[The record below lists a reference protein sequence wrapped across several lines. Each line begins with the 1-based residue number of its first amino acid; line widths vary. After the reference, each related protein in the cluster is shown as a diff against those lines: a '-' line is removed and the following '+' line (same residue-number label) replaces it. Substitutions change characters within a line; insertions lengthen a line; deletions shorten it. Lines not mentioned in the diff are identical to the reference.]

1 MTVTLNPQIM
11 RSVEQLDYAVT
22 IGDVATQAG
31 LELNVAQQGLLAL
44 ASEAG
49 GHLQVTD
56 SGDILYQF
64 PKNFRTILRN
74 RFWRLRLQELW
85 QKIWGILFYL
95 IRISFGIILIISI
108 IVMFLAILAILIA
121 VLIAV
126 NSKDGD
132 SDSGGDRGGFNF
144 VLPPIDIFWIFNFT
158 PNYYQRE
165 PEEVSKH
172 KNSKSVNT
180 LETFSSVSNYHQQE
194 PKKISKHENPKNP
207 KSMNFLESIFSFL
220 FGDGD
225 PNRELEE
232 RRWQTIGSLIRNEGG
247 VIAAEQVAPYL
258 DNVTSSN
265 QETEDYIL
273 PVLARF
279 NGYPQVSDQGDLIY
293 YFPELQVTAK
303 KRTLTAIS
311 SYLNEKRWQ
320 FSQADSGQIML
331 SLGLGTVNIVL
342 ALMLGGL
349 LREYGAG
356 VAIASLI
363 QPVYGVLLIYAIAFL
378 AIPLG
383 RYFWLQ
389 WQNQGIDSRNQK
401 RQAKAE
407 WLTLPNPKFR
417 QKLQFA
423 EDFAAEKVIT
433 AADIAYRTD
442 EDLLVQEAEQSDK
455 IDQEWQKRLES
466 L

>member
-31 LELNVAQQGLLAL
+31 LELNVTQQGLLAL

-85 QKIWGILFYL
+85 QKIWGALFYL
-95 IRISFGIILIISI
+95 IRISFGVILIISI
-108 IVMFLAILAILIA
+108 IVMFLAIVAI
-121 VLIAV
+121 LIAV
-126 NSKDGD
+126 NSKDSD
-132 SDSGGDRGGFNF
+132 SNSGGDRDGGGFF
-144 VLPPIDIFWIFNFT
+144 FFPTDIFWIFN
-158 PNYYQRE
+158 PSPDYNRYESRAGQ
-165 PEEVSKH
+165 
-172 KNSKSVNT
+172 SKS
-180 LETFSSVSNYHQQE
+180 SSAR
-194 PKKISKHENPKNP
+194 
-207 KSMNFLESIFSFL
+207 SMNFLEAIFSFL
-220 FGDGD
+220 FGDGN
-225 PNRELEE
+225 PNEDLEE
-232 RRWQTIGSLIRNEGG
+232 KRWQTIGTLIRNQGG
-247 VIAAEQVAPYL
+247 AIAAEQVAPYL

-349 LREYGAG
+349 LRQYGAG
-356 VAIASLI
+356 IAIASLI

-389 WQNQGIDSRNQK
+389 WRNQGIDSRNQK

-433 AADIAYRTD
+433 AADITYRTD
-442 EDLLVQEAEQSDK
+442 EDLLTQEALQSDK

-466 L
+466 N

>member
-31 LELNVAQQGLLAL
+31 LELNVTQQGLLAL

-85 QKIWGILFYL
+85 QKIWGALFYL

-108 IVMFLAILAILIA
+108 IVMFLAIVAI
-121 VLIAV
+121 LIAV
-126 NSKDGD
+126 NSKDSD
-132 SDSGGDRGGFNF
+132 SNSGGDRDGGGFF
-144 VLPPIDIFWIFNFT
+144 FFPTDIFWIFN
-158 PNYYQRE
+158 PSPDYNRYESRAG
-165 PEEVSKH
+165 H
-172 KNSKSVNT
+172 GKS
-180 LETFSSVSNYHQQE
+180 SSAR
-194 PKKISKHENPKNP
+194 
-207 KSMNFLESIFSFL
+207 SMNFLEAIFSFL
-220 FGDGD
+220 FGDGN
-225 PNRELEE
+225 PNEDLEE
-232 RRWQTIGSLIRNEGG
+232 KRWQTIGTLIRNQGG
-247 VIAAEQVAPYL
+247 AIAAEQVAPYL

-311 SYLNEKRWQ
+311 SFLNEKRWQ

-349 LREYGAG
+349 LRQYSAG
-356 VAIASLI
+356 IAIASLI

-389 WQNQGIDSRNQK
+389 WRNQGIDSRNQK

-433 AADIAYRTD
+433 AADITYRTD
-442 EDLLVQEAEQSDK
+442 EDLLTQEALQSDK
-455 IDQEWQKRLES
+455 IDQEWQRRLES
-466 L
+466 HS

>member
-31 LELNVAQQGLLAL
+31 LELNVTQQGLLAL

-85 QKIWGILFYL
+85 QKIWGTLFYL

-108 IVMFLAILAILIA
+108 IVMFLAIVAI
-121 VLIAV
+121 LIAV

-132 SDSGGDRGGFNF
+132 SNSGGDRDGGGFF
-144 VLPPIDIFWIFNFT
+144 FFPTDIFWIFN
-158 PNYYQRE
+158 PSPDYNRYESRAGQ
-165 PEEVSKH
+165 
-172 KNSKSVNT
+172 SKS
-180 LETFSSVSNYHQQE
+180 SSAR
-194 PKKISKHENPKNP
+194 
-207 KSMNFLESIFSFL
+207 SMNFLEAIFSFL
-220 FGDGD
+220 FGDGN
-225 PNRELEE
+225 PNEDLEE
-232 RRWQTIGSLIRNEGG
+232 KRWQTIGTLIRNQGG
-247 VIAAEQVAPYL
+247 AIAAEQVAPYL
-258 DNVTSSN
+258 DNITSSN
-265 QETEDYIL
+265 QETEDYML

-311 SYLNEKRWQ
+311 SYLNDKRWQ

-349 LREYGAG
+349 LRQYGAG
-356 VAIASLI
+356 IAIASLI

-389 WQNQGIDSRNQK
+389 WRNQGIDSRNQK

-433 AADIAYRTD
+433 AADITYRTD
-442 EDLLVQEAEQSDK
+442 EDLLTQEALQSDK

-466 L
+466 N

>member
-31 LELNVAQQGLLAL
+31 LELNVTQQGLLAL

-85 QKIWGILFYL
+85 QKIWGALFYL
-95 IRISFGIILIISI
+95 IRISFGVILIISI
-108 IVMFLAILAILIA
+108 IVMFLAIVAI
-121 VLIAV
+121 LIAV
-126 NSKDGD
+126 NSKDSD
-132 SDSGGDRGGFNF
+132 SNSGGDRDGGGFF
-144 VLPPIDIFWIFNFT
+144 FFPTDIFWIFN
-158 PNYYQRE
+158 PSPDYNRYESRAGQG
-165 PEEVSKH
+165 
-172 KNSKSVNT
+172 KS
-180 LETFSSVSNYHQQE
+180 SSAR
-194 PKKISKHENPKNP
+194 
-207 KSMNFLESIFSFL
+207 SMNFLEAIFSFL
-220 FGDGD
+220 FGDGN
-225 PNRELEE
+225 PNEDLEE
-232 RRWQTIGSLIRNEGG
+232 KRWQTIGTLIRNQGG
-247 VIAAEQVAPYL
+247 AIAAEQVAPYL
-258 DNVTSSN
+258 DNVTSIN

-349 LREYGAG
+349 LRQYGAG
-356 VAIASLI
+356 IAIASLI
-363 QPVYGVLLIYAIAFL
+363 QPVYGVLLIYAISFL

-389 WQNQGIDSRNQK
+389 WRNQGIDSRNQK

-433 AADIAYRTD
+433 AADITYRTD
-442 EDLLVQEAEQSDK
+442 EDLLTQEALQSDK
-455 IDQEWQKRLES
+455 IDQEWQRRLES
-466 L
+466 RS

>member
-31 LELNVAQQGLLAL
+31 LELNVTQQGLLAL

-85 QKIWGILFYL
+85 QKIWGTLFYL

-108 IVMFLAILAILIA
+108 IVMFLAIVAI
-121 VLIAV
+121 LIAV

-132 SDSGGDRGGFNF
+132 SNSGGDRDGGGFF
-144 VLPPIDIFWIFNFT
+144 FFPTDIFWIFN
-158 PNYYQRE
+158 PSPDYNRYESRAGQ
-165 PEEVSKH
+165 
-172 KNSKSVNT
+172 SKS
-180 LETFSSVSNYHQQE
+180 SSAR
-194 PKKISKHENPKNP
+194 
-207 KSMNFLESIFSFL
+207 SMNFLEAIFSFL
-220 FGDGD
+220 FGDGN
-225 PNRELEE
+225 PNEDLEE
-232 RRWQTIGSLIRNEGG
+232 KRWQTIGTLIRNQGG
-247 VIAAEQVAPYL
+247 AIAAEQVAPYL
-258 DNVTSSN
+258 DNITSSN
-265 QETEDYIL
+265 QETEDYML

-349 LREYGAG
+349 LRQYGAG
-356 VAIASLI
+356 IAIASLI

-389 WQNQGIDSRNQK
+389 WRNQGIDSRNQK

-433 AADIAYRTD
+433 AADITYRTD
-442 EDLLVQEAEQSDK
+442 EDLLTQEALQSDK

-466 L
+466 N

>member
-31 LELNVAQQGLLAL
+31 LELNVTQQGLLAL

-85 QKIWGILFYL
+85 QKIWGALFYL
-95 IRISFGIILIISI
+95 IRISFGVILIISI
-108 IVMFLAILAILIA
+108 IVMFLAIVAI
-121 VLIAV
+121 LIAV
-126 NSKDGD
+126 NSKDSD
-132 SDSGGDRGGFNF
+132 SNSGGDRDGGGFF
-144 VLPPIDIFWIFNFT
+144 FFPTDIFWIFN
-158 PNYYQRE
+158 PSPDYNRYESRAGQG
-165 PEEVSKH
+165 
-172 KNSKSVNT
+172 KS
-180 LETFSSVSNYHQQE
+180 SSAR
-194 PKKISKHENPKNP
+194 
-207 KSMNFLESIFSFL
+207 SMNFLEAIFSFL
-220 FGDGD
+220 FGDGN
-225 PNRELEE
+225 PNEDLEE
-232 RRWQTIGSLIRNEGG
+232 KRWQTIGTLIRNQGG
-247 VIAAEQVAPYL
+247 AIAAEQVAPYL
-258 DNVTSSN
+258 DNVTSIN

-349 LREYGAG
+349 LRQYGAG
-356 VAIASLI
+356 IAIASLI

-389 WQNQGIDSRNQK
+389 WRNQGIDSRNQK

-433 AADIAYRTD
+433 AADITYRTD

-455 IDQEWQKRLES
+455 IDQEWQRRLES
-466 L
+466 RS

>member
-31 LELNVAQQGLLAL
+31 LELNVTQQGLLAL

-85 QKIWGILFYL
+85 QKIWGALFYL
-95 IRISFGIILIISI
+95 IRISFGVILIISI
-108 IVMFLAILAILIA
+108 IVMFLAIVAI
-121 VLIAV
+121 LIAV
-126 NSKDGD
+126 NSKDSD
-132 SDSGGDRGGFNF
+132 SNSGGDRDGGGFF
-144 VLPPIDIFWIFNFT
+144 FFPTDIFWIFN
-158 PNYYQRE
+158 PSPDYNRYESRAG
-165 PEEVSKH
+165 H
-172 KNSKSVNT
+172 GKS
-180 LETFSSVSNYHQQE
+180 SSAR
-194 PKKISKHENPKNP
+194 
-207 KSMNFLESIFSFL
+207 SMNFLEAIFSFL
-220 FGDGD
+220 FGDGN
-225 PNRELEE
+225 PNEDLEE
-232 RRWQTIGSLIRNEGG
+232 KRWQTIGTLIRNQGG
-247 VIAAEQVAPYL
+247 AIAAEQVAPYL

-349 LREYGAG
+349 LRQYGAG
-356 VAIASLI
+356 IAIASLI

-389 WQNQGIDSRNQK
+389 WRNQGIDSRNQK

-433 AADIAYRTD
+433 AADITYRTD
-442 EDLLVQEAEQSDK
+442 EDLLTQEALQSDK

-466 L
+466 N

>member
-1 MTVTLNPQIM
+1 MTITLNPQIM

-31 LELNVAQQGLLAL
+31 LELNVTQQGLLAL

-85 QKIWGILFYL
+85 QKIWGALFYL
-95 IRISFGIILIISI
+95 IRISFGVILIISI
-108 IVMFLAILAILIA
+108 IVMFLAIVAI
-121 VLIAV
+121 LIAV
-126 NSKDGD
+126 NSKDSD
-132 SDSGGDRGGFNF
+132 SNSGGDRDGGGFF
-144 VLPPIDIFWIFNFT
+144 FFPTDIFWIFN
-158 PNYYQRE
+158 PSPDYNRYESRAGQ
-165 PEEVSKH
+165 
-172 KNSKSVNT
+172 SKS
-180 LETFSSVSNYHQQE
+180 SSAR
-194 PKKISKHENPKNP
+194 
-207 KSMNFLESIFSFL
+207 SMNFLEAIFSFL
-220 FGDGD
+220 FGDGN
-225 PNRELEE
+225 PNEDLEE
-232 RRWQTIGSLIRNEGG
+232 KRWQTIGTLIRNQGG
-247 VIAAEQVAPYL
+247 AIAAEQVAPYL
-258 DNVTSSN
+258 DNITSSN
-265 QETEDYIL
+265 QETEDYML

-349 LREYGAG
+349 LRQYGAG
-356 VAIASLI
+356 IAIASLI

-389 WQNQGIDSRNQK
+389 WRNQGIDSRNQK

-433 AADIAYRTD
+433 AADITYRTD
-442 EDLLVQEAEQSDK
+442 EDLLTQEALQSDK

-466 L
+466 N

>member
-31 LELNVAQQGLLAL
+31 LELNVTQQGLLAL

-85 QKIWGILFYL
+85 QKIWGALFYL
-95 IRISFGIILIISI
+95 IRISFGVILIISI
-108 IVMFLAILAILIA
+108 IVMFLAIVAI
-121 VLIAV
+121 LIAV
-126 NSKDGD
+126 NSKDSD
-132 SDSGGDRGGFNF
+132 SNSGGDRDGGGFF
-144 VLPPIDIFWIFNFT
+144 FFPTDIFWIFN
-158 PNYYQRE
+158 PSPDYNRYESRAG
-165 PEEVSKH
+165 H
-172 KNSKSVNT
+172 GKS
-180 LETFSSVSNYHQQE
+180 SSAR
-194 PKKISKHENPKNP
+194 
-207 KSMNFLESIFSFL
+207 SMNFLEAIFSFL
-220 FGDGD
+220 FGDGN
-225 PNRELEE
+225 PNEDLEE
-232 RRWQTIGSLIRNEGG
+232 KRWQTIGTLIRNQGG
-247 VIAAEQVAPYL
+247 AIAAEQVAPYL

-349 LREYGAG
+349 LRQYGAG
-356 VAIASLI
+356 IAIASLI

-389 WQNQGIDSRNQK
+389 WRNQGIDSRNQK

-433 AADIAYRTD
+433 AADITYRTD
-442 EDLLVQEAEQSDK
+442 EDLLTQEALQSDK

>member
-31 LELNVAQQGLLAL
+31 LELNVTQQGLLAL

-64 PKNFRTILRN
+64 PQNFRTILRN

-108 IVMFLAILAILIA
+108 IFMFLAIVAI
-121 VLIAV
+121 LIAV

-132 SDSGGDRGGFNF
+132 SNSGGDRDGGGFF
-144 VLPPIDIFWIFNFT
+144 FFPTDIFWLFSPSPDYNR
-158 PNYYQRE
+158 YERGDSLGHQK
-165 PEEVSKH
+165 SKQG
-172 KNSKSVNT
+172 S
-180 LETFSSVSNYHQQE
+180 
-194 PKKISKHENPKNP
+194 
-207 KSMNFLESIFSFL
+207 SMNFLEAVFSFL
-220 FGDGD
+220 FGDGN
-225 PNRELEE
+225 PNYDLEDK
-232 RRWQTIGSLIRNEGG
+232 RWQTIGSLIRNQGG
-247 VIAAEQVAPYL
+247 AIAAEQVAPYL
-258 DNVTSSN
+258 DNVTALN
-265 QETEDYIL
+265 QESEDYIL

-279 NGYPQVSDQGDLIY
+279 NGYPQVSNQGNLIY

-303 KRTLTAIS
+303 KRKLTAIS
-311 SYLNEKRWQ
+311 PYLNERRWQ

-342 ALMLGGL
+342 ALMLGSL
-349 LREYGAG
+349 LRQYSLEA
-356 VAIASLI
+356 ALASFI
-363 QPVYGVLLIYAIAFL
+363 QPVYGILLIYAIAFL

-389 WQNQGIDSRNQK
+389 WKNRGIDDRNQQ

-407 WLTLPNPKFR
+407 CLTLPNPEFR
-417 QKLQFA
+417 QKLQYA
-423 EDFAAEKVIT
+423 QDFAAEKVISPT
-433 AADIAYRTD
+433 DITYRTD
-442 EDLLVQEAEQSDK
+442 QDLLEQEAEGSDK
-455 IDQEWQKRLES
+455 MDREWQKRLES
-466 L
+466 GS

>member
-31 LELNVAQQGLLAL
+31 LELNVTQQGLLAL

-85 QKIWGILFYL
+85 QKIWGALFYL
-95 IRISFGIILIISI
+95 IRISFGVILIISI
-108 IVMFLAILAILIA
+108 IVMFLAIVAI
-121 VLIAV
+121 LIAV
-126 NSKDGD
+126 NSKDSD
-132 SDSGGDRGGFNF
+132 SNSGGDRDGGGFF
-144 VLPPIDIFWIFNFT
+144 FFPTDIFWIFN
-158 PNYYQRE
+158 PSPDYNRYESRAGQ
-165 PEEVSKH
+165 
-172 KNSKSVNT
+172 SKS
-180 LETFSSVSNYHQQE
+180 SSAR
-194 PKKISKHENPKNP
+194 
-207 KSMNFLESIFSFL
+207 SMNFLEAIFSFL
-220 FGDGD
+220 FGDGN
-225 PNRELEE
+225 PNEDLEE
-232 RRWQTIGSLIRNEGG
+232 KRWQTIGTLIRNQGG
-247 VIAAEQVAPYL
+247 AIAAEQVAPYL
-258 DNVTSSN
+258 DNITSSN
-265 QETEDYIL
+265 QETEDYML

-349 LREYGAG
+349 LRQYGAG
-356 VAIASLI
+356 IAIASLI

-389 WQNQGIDSRNQK
+389 WRNQGIDSRNQK

-433 AADIAYRTD
+433 AADITYRTD
-442 EDLLVQEAEQSDK
+442 EDLLTQEALQSDK

-466 L
+466 N

>member
-1 MTVTLNPQIM
+1 M

-31 LELNVAQQGLLAL
+31 LELNVTQQGLLAL

-85 QKIWGILFYL
+85 QKIWGALFYL
-95 IRISFGIILIISI
+95 IRISFGVILIISI
-108 IVMFLAILAILIA
+108 IVMFLAIVAI
-121 VLIAV
+121 LIAV
-126 NSKDGD
+126 NSKDSD
-132 SDSGGDRGGFNF
+132 SNSGGDRDGGGFF
-144 VLPPIDIFWIFNFT
+144 FFPTDIFWIFN
-158 PNYYQRE
+158 PSPDYNRYESRAGQG
-165 PEEVSKH
+165 
-172 KNSKSVNT
+172 KS
-180 LETFSSVSNYHQQE
+180 SSAR
-194 PKKISKHENPKNP
+194 
-207 KSMNFLESIFSFL
+207 SMNFLEAIFSFL
-220 FGDGD
+220 FGDGN
-225 PNRELEE
+225 PNEDLEE
-232 RRWQTIGSLIRNEGG
+232 KRWQTIGTLIRNQGG
-247 VIAAEQVAPYL
+247 AIAAEQVAPYL

-349 LREYGAG
+349 LRQYGAG
-356 VAIASLI
+356 IAIASLI

-442 EDLLVQEAEQSDK
+442 EDLLTQEALQSDK

>member
-31 LELNVAQQGLLAL
+31 LELNVTQQGLLAL

-64 PKNFRTILRN
+64 PKNFLTILRN

-85 QKIWGILFYL
+85 QKIWGTLFYL

-108 IVMFLAILAILIA
+108 IVMFLAIVAI
-121 VLIAV
+121 LIAV

-132 SDSGGDRGGFNF
+132 SNSGGDRDGGGFF
-144 VLPPIDIFWIFNFT
+144 FFPTDIFWIFN
-158 PNYYQRE
+158 PSPDYNRYESRAGQ
-165 PEEVSKH
+165 
-172 KNSKSVNT
+172 SKS
-180 LETFSSVSNYHQQE
+180 SSAR
-194 PKKISKHENPKNP
+194 
-207 KSMNFLESIFSFL
+207 SMNFLEAIFSFL
-220 FGDGD
+220 FGDGN
-225 PNRELEE
+225 PNEDLEE
-232 RRWQTIGSLIRNEGG
+232 KRWQTIGTLIRNQGG
-247 VIAAEQVAPYL
+247 AIAAEQVAPYL
-258 DNVTSSN
+258 DNITSSN
-265 QETEDYIL
+265 QETEDYML

-349 LREYGAG
+349 LRQYGAG
-356 VAIASLI
+356 IAIASLI

-389 WQNQGIDSRNQK
+389 WRNQGIDSRNQK

-433 AADIAYRTD
+433 AADITYRTD
-442 EDLLVQEAEQSDK
+442 EDLLTQEALQSDK

-466 L
+466 N

>member
-31 LELNVAQQGLLAL
+31 LELNVTQQGLLAL

-85 QKIWGILFYL
+85 QKIWGALFYL
-95 IRISFGIILIISI
+95 IRISFGVILIISI
-108 IVMFLAILAILIA
+108 IVMFLAIVAI
-121 VLIAV
+121 LIAV
-126 NSKDGD
+126 NSKDSD
-132 SDSGGDRGGFNF
+132 SNSGGDRDGGGFF
-144 VLPPIDIFWIFNFT
+144 FFPTDIFWIFN
-158 PNYYQRE
+158 PSPDYNRYESRAGQG
-165 PEEVSKH
+165 
-172 KNSKSVNT
+172 KS
-180 LETFSSVSNYHQQE
+180 SSAR
-194 PKKISKHENPKNP
+194 
-207 KSMNFLESIFSFL
+207 SMNFLEAIFSFL
-220 FGDGD
+220 FGDGN
-225 PNRELEE
+225 PNEDLEE
-232 RRWQTIGSLIRNEGG
+232 KRWQTIGTLIRNQGG
-247 VIAAEQVAPYL
+247 AIAAEQVAPYL
-258 DNVTSSN
+258 DNITSSN
-265 QETEDYIL
+265 QETEDYML

-349 LREYGAG
+349 LRQYGAG
-356 VAIASLI
+356 IAIASLI

-389 WQNQGIDSRNQK
+389 WRNQGIDSRNQK

-442 EDLLVQEAEQSDK
+442 EDLLTQEALQSDK

>member
-31 LELNVAQQGLLAL
+31 LELNVTQQGLLAL

-85 QKIWGILFYL
+85 QKIWGTLFYL

-108 IVMFLAILAILIA
+108 IVMFLAIVAI
-121 VLIAV
+121 LIAV

-132 SDSGGDRGGFNF
+132 SNSGGDRDGGGFF
-144 VLPPIDIFWIFNFT
+144 FFPTDIFWIFN
-158 PNYYQRE
+158 PSPDYNRYESRAGQ
-165 PEEVSKH
+165 
-172 KNSKSVNT
+172 SKS
-180 LETFSSVSNYHQQE
+180 SSAR
-194 PKKISKHENPKNP
+194 
-207 KSMNFLESIFSFL
+207 SMNFLEAIFSFL
-220 FGDGD
+220 FGDGN
-225 PNRELEE
+225 PNEDLEE
-232 RRWQTIGSLIRNEGG
+232 KRWQTIGTLIRNQGG
-247 VIAAEQVAPYL
+247 AIAAEQVAPYL
-258 DNVTSSN
+258 DNITSSN
-265 QETEDYIL
+265 QETEDYML

-349 LREYGAG
+349 LRQYGAG
-356 VAIASLI
+356 IAIASLI

-389 WQNQGIDSRNQK
+389 WRNQGIDSRNQK

-433 AADIAYRTD
+433 AADITYRTD
-442 EDLLVQEAEQSDK
+442 EDLLTQEALQSDK

>member
-31 LELNVAQQGLLAL
+31 LELNVTQQGLLAL

-85 QKIWGILFYL
+85 QKIWGALFYL

-108 IVMFLAILAILIA
+108 IVMFLAIVAI
-121 VLIAV
+121 LIAV
-126 NSKDGD
+126 NSKDSD
-132 SDSGGDRGGFNF
+132 SNSGGDRDGGGFF
-144 VLPPIDIFWIFNFT
+144 FFPTDIFWIFN
-158 PNYYQRE
+158 PSPDYNRYESRAGQG
-165 PEEVSKH
+165 
-172 KNSKSVNT
+172 KS
-180 LETFSSVSNYHQQE
+180 SSAR
-194 PKKISKHENPKNP
+194 
-207 KSMNFLESIFSFL
+207 SMNFLEAIFSFL
-220 FGDGD
+220 FGDGN
-225 PNRELEE
+225 PNEDLEE
-232 RRWQTIGSLIRNEGG
+232 KRWQTIGTLIRNQGG
-247 VIAAEQVAPYL
+247 AIAAEQVAPYL
-258 DNVTSSN
+258 DNVTSIN

-349 LREYGAG
+349 LRQYGAG
-356 VAIASLI
+356 IAIASLI
-363 QPVYGVLLIYAIAFL
+363 QPVYGVLLIYAISFL

-389 WQNQGIDSRNQK
+389 WRNQGIDSRNQK

-433 AADIAYRTD
+433 AADITYRTD
-442 EDLLVQEAEQSDK
+442 EDLLTQEALQSDK
-455 IDQEWQKRLES
+455 IDQEWQRRLES
-466 L
+466 RS

>member
-31 LELNVAQQGLLAL
+31 LELNVTQQGLLAL

-85 QKIWGILFYL
+85 QKIWGALFYL
-95 IRISFGIILIISI
+95 IRISFGVILIISI
-108 IVMFLAILAILIA
+108 IVMFLAIVAI
-121 VLIAV
+121 LIAV
-126 NSKDGD
+126 NSKDSD
-132 SDSGGDRGGFNF
+132 SNSGGDRDGGGFF
-144 VLPPIDIFWIFNFT
+144 FFPTDIFWIFN
-158 PNYYQRE
+158 PSPDYNRYESRAG
-165 PEEVSKH
+165 H
-172 KNSKSVNT
+172 GKS
-180 LETFSSVSNYHQQE
+180 SSAR
-194 PKKISKHENPKNP
+194 
-207 KSMNFLESIFSFL
+207 SMNFLEAIFSFL
-220 FGDGD
+220 FGDGN
-225 PNRELEE
+225 PNEDLEE
-232 RRWQTIGSLIRNEGG
+232 KRWQTIGTLIRNQGG
-247 VIAAEQVAPYL
+247 AIAAEQVAPYL

-349 LREYGAG
+349 LRQYGAG
-356 VAIASLI
+356 IAIASLI

-389 WQNQGIDSRNQK
+389 WRNQGIDSRNQK

-433 AADIAYRTD
+433 AADITYRTD

-455 IDQEWQKRLES
+455 IDQEWQRRLES
-466 L
+466 RS

>member
-31 LELNVAQQGLLAL
+31 LELNVTQQGLLAL

-85 QKIWGILFYL
+85 QKIWGALFYL
-95 IRISFGIILIISI
+95 IRISFGVILIISI
-108 IVMFLAILAILIA
+108 IVMFLAIVAI
-121 VLIAV
+121 LIAV
-126 NSKDGD
+126 NSKDSD
-132 SDSGGDRGGFNF
+132 SNSGGDRDGGGFF
-144 VLPPIDIFWIFNFT
+144 FFPTDIFWIFN
-158 PNYYQRE
+158 PSPDYNRYESRAG
-165 PEEVSKH
+165 H
-172 KNSKSVNT
+172 GKS
-180 LETFSSVSNYHQQE
+180 SSAR
-194 PKKISKHENPKNP
+194 
-207 KSMNFLESIFSFL
+207 SMNFLEAIFSFL
-220 FGDGD
+220 FGDGN
-225 PNRELEE
+225 PNEDLEE
-232 RRWQTIGSLIRNEGG
+232 KRWQTIGTLIRNQGG
-247 VIAAEQVAPYL
+247 AIAAEQVAPYL

-349 LREYGAG
+349 LRQYGAG
-356 VAIASLI
+356 IAIASLI

-433 AADIAYRTD
+433 AADITYRTD
-442 EDLLVQEAEQSDK
+442 EDLLTQEALQSDK
-455 IDQEWQKRLES
+455 IDQEWQRRLES
-466 L
+466 RP

>member
-31 LELNVAQQGLLAL
+31 LELNVTQQGLLAL

-85 QKIWGILFYL
+85 QKIWGALFYL
-95 IRISFGIILIISI
+95 IRISFGVILIISI
-108 IVMFLAILAILIA
+108 IVMFLAIVAI
-121 VLIAV
+121 LIAV
-126 NSKDGD
+126 NSKDSD
-132 SDSGGDRGGFNF
+132 SNSGGDRDGGGFF
-144 VLPPIDIFWIFNFT
+144 FFPTDIFWIFN
-158 PNYYQRE
+158 PSPDYNRYESRAG
-165 PEEVSKH
+165 H
-172 KNSKSVNT
+172 GKS
-180 LETFSSVSNYHQQE
+180 SSVR
-194 PKKISKHENPKNP
+194 
-207 KSMNFLESIFSFL
+207 SMNFLEAIFSFL
-220 FGDGD
+220 FGDGN
-225 PNRELEE
+225 PNEDLEE
-232 RRWQTIGSLIRNEGG
+232 KRWQTIGTLIRNQGG
-247 VIAAEQVAPYL
+247 AIAAEQVAPYL

-311 SYLNEKRWQ
+311 SFLNEKRWQ

-349 LREYGAG
+349 LRQYGAG
-356 VAIASLI
+356 IAIASLI

-389 WQNQGIDSRNQK
+389 WRNQGIDSRNQQ

-433 AADIAYRTD
+433 AADITYRTD

-455 IDQEWQKRLES
+455 IDQEWQRRLES
-466 L
+466 RS

>member
-31 LELNVAQQGLLAL
+31 LELNVTQQGLLAL

-85 QKIWGILFYL
+85 QKIWGALFYL
-95 IRISFGIILIISI
+95 IRISFGVILIISI
-108 IVMFLAILAILIA
+108 IVMFLAIVAI
-121 VLIAV
+121 LIAV
-126 NSKDGD
+126 NSKDSD
-132 SDSGGDRGGFNF
+132 SNSGGDRDGGGFF
-144 VLPPIDIFWIFNFT
+144 FFPTDIFWIFN
-158 PNYYQRE
+158 PSPDYNRYESRAG
-165 PEEVSKH
+165 H
-172 KNSKSVNT
+172 GKS
-180 LETFSSVSNYHQQE
+180 SSAR
-194 PKKISKHENPKNP
+194 
-207 KSMNFLESIFSFL
+207 SMNFLEAIFSFL
-220 FGDGD
+220 FGDGN
-225 PNRELEE
+225 PNEDLEE
-232 RRWQTIGSLIRNEGG
+232 KRWQTIGTLIRNQGG
-247 VIAAEQVAPYL
+247 AIAAEQVAPYL

-349 LREYGAG
+349 LRQYGAG
-356 VAIASLI
+356 IAIASLI

-389 WQNQGIDSRNQK
+389 WRNQGIDSRNQK

-442 EDLLVQEAEQSDK
+442 EDLLTQEALQSDK

>member
-31 LELNVAQQGLLAL
+31 LELNVTQQGLLAL

-85 QKIWGILFYL
+85 QKIWGALFYL
-95 IRISFGIILIISI
+95 IRISFGVILIISI
-108 IVMFLAILAILIA
+108 IVMFLAIVAI
-121 VLIAV
+121 LIAV
-126 NSKDGD
+126 NSKDSD
-132 SDSGGDRGGFNF
+132 SNSGGDRDGGGFF
-144 VLPPIDIFWIFNFT
+144 FFPTDIFWIFN
-158 PNYYQRE
+158 PSPDYNRYESRAG
-165 PEEVSKH
+165 H
-172 KNSKSVNT
+172 GKS
-180 LETFSSVSNYHQQE
+180 SSAR
-194 PKKISKHENPKNP
+194 
-207 KSMNFLESIFSFL
+207 SMNFLEAIFSFL
-220 FGDGD
+220 FGDGN
-225 PNRELEE
+225 PNEDLEE
-232 RRWQTIGSLIRNEGG
+232 KRWQTIGTLIRNQGG
-247 VIAAEQVAPYL
+247 AIAAEQVAPYL

-311 SYLNEKRWQ
+311 SFLNEKRWQ

-349 LREYGAG
+349 LRQYSAG
-356 VAIASLI
+356 IAIASLI

-389 WQNQGIDSRNQK
+389 WRNQGIDSRNQK

-433 AADIAYRTD
+433 AADITYRTD
-442 EDLLVQEAEQSDK
+442 EDLLTQEALQSDK
-455 IDQEWQKRLES
+455 IDQEWQRRLES
-466 L
+466 HS

>member
-85 QKIWGILFYL
+85 QKIWGTLFYL

-108 IVMFLAILAILIA
+108 IVMFLAIVAI
-121 VLIAV
+121 LIAV

-132 SDSGGDRGGFNF
+132 SNSGSDRDGGGFF
-144 VLPPIDIFWIFNFT
+144 FFPTDIFWIFN
-158 PNYYQRE
+158 PSPDYNRYESRAGQG
-165 PEEVSKH
+165 
-172 KNSKSVNT
+172 KS
-180 LETFSSVSNYHQQE
+180 SSAR
-194 PKKISKHENPKNP
+194 
-207 KSMNFLESIFSFL
+207 SMNFLEAVFSFL
-220 FGDGD
+220 FGDGN
-225 PNRELEE
+225 PNEDLEE
-232 RRWQTIGSLIRNEGG
+232 KRWQTIGTLIRNHGG
-247 VIAAEQVAPYL
+247 AIAAEQVAPYL

-363 QPVYGVLLIYAIAFL
+363 QPVYSVLLLYAIAFL

-442 EDLLVQEAEQSDK
+442 EDLLTQEALQSDK
-455 IDQEWQKRLES
+455 IDQEWQRRLES
-466 L
+466 RS

>member
-31 LELNVAQQGLLAL
+31 LELNVTQQGLLAL

-85 QKIWGILFYL
+85 QKIWGALFYL
-95 IRISFGIILIISI
+95 IRISFGVILIISI
-108 IVMFLAILAILIA
+108 IVMFLAIVAI
-121 VLIAV
+121 LIAV
-126 NSKDGD
+126 NSKDSD
-132 SDSGGDRGGFNF
+132 SNSGGDRDGGGFF
-144 VLPPIDIFWIFNFT
+144 FFPTDIFWIFN
-158 PNYYQRE
+158 PSPDYNRYESRAGQ
-165 PEEVSKH
+165 
-172 KNSKSVNT
+172 SKS
-180 LETFSSVSNYHQQE
+180 SSAR
-194 PKKISKHENPKNP
+194 
-207 KSMNFLESIFSFL
+207 SMNFLEAIFSFL
-220 FGDGD
+220 FGDGN
-225 PNRELEE
+225 PNEDLEE
-232 RRWQTIGSLIRNEGG
+232 KRWQTIGTLIRNQGG
-247 VIAAEQVAPYL
+247 AIAAEQVAPYL
-258 DNVTSSN
+258 DNITSSN
-265 QETEDYIL
+265 QETEDYML

-349 LREYGAG
+349 LRQYGAG
-356 VAIASLI
+356 IAIASLI

-389 WQNQGIDSRNQK
+389 WRNQGIDSRNQK

-433 AADIAYRTD
+433 AADITYRTD
-442 EDLLVQEAEQSDK
+442 EDLLTQEALQSDK

>member
-1 MTVTLNPQIM
+1 MTITLNPQIM

-31 LELNVAQQGLLAL
+31 LELNVTQQGLLAL

-85 QKIWGILFYL
+85 QKIWGALFYL
-95 IRISFGIILIISI
+95 IRISFGVILIISI
-108 IVMFLAILAILIA
+108 IVMFLAIVAI
-121 VLIAV
+121 LIAV
-126 NSKDGD
+126 NSKDSD
-132 SDSGGDRGGFNF
+132 SNSGGDRDGGGFF
-144 VLPPIDIFWIFNFT
+144 FFPTDIFWIFN
-158 PNYYQRE
+158 PSPDYNRYESRAGQG
-165 PEEVSKH
+165 
-172 KNSKSVNT
+172 KS
-180 LETFSSVSNYHQQE
+180 SSAR
-194 PKKISKHENPKNP
+194 
-207 KSMNFLESIFSFL
+207 SMNFLEAIFSFL
-220 FGDGD
+220 FGDGN
-225 PNRELEE
+225 PNEDLEE
-232 RRWQTIGSLIRNEGG
+232 KRWQTIGTLIRNQGG
-247 VIAAEQVAPYL
+247 AIAAEQVAPYL

-349 LREYGAG
+349 LRQYGAG
-356 VAIASLI
+356 IAIASLI

-442 EDLLVQEAEQSDK
+442 EDLLTQEALQSDK

>member
-1 MTVTLNPQIM
+1 MTITLNPQIM

-31 LELNVAQQGLLAL
+31 LELNVTQQGLLAL

-85 QKIWGILFYL
+85 QKIWGALFYL
-95 IRISFGIILIISI
+95 IRISFGVILIISI
-108 IVMFLAILAILIA
+108 IVMFLAIVAI
-121 VLIAV
+121 LIAV
-126 NSKDGD
+126 NSKDSD
-132 SDSGGDRGGFNF
+132 SNSGGDRDGGGFF
-144 VLPPIDIFWIFNFT
+144 FFPTDIFWIFN
-158 PNYYQRE
+158 PSPDYNRYESRAGQ
-165 PEEVSKH
+165 
-172 KNSKSVNT
+172 SKS
-180 LETFSSVSNYHQQE
+180 SSAH
-194 PKKISKHENPKNP
+194 
-207 KSMNFLESIFSFL
+207 SMNFLEAVFSFL
-220 FGDGD
+220 FGDGN
-225 PNRELEE
+225 PNEDLEE
-232 RRWQTIGSLIRNEGG
+232 KRWQTIGTLIRNQGG
-247 VIAAEQVAPYL
+247 AIAAEQVAPYL

-349 LREYGAG
+349 LRQYGAG
-356 VAIASLI
+356 IAIASLI

-442 EDLLVQEAEQSDK
+442 EDLLTQEALQSDK
-455 IDQEWQKRLES
+455 IDQEWQRRLES
-466 L
+466 RP

>member
-1 MTVTLNPQIM
+1 
-11 RSVEQLDYAVT
+11 
-22 IGDVATQAG
+22 
-31 LELNVAQQGLLAL
+31 
-44 ASEAG
+44 
-49 GHLQVTD
+49 
-56 SGDILYQF
+56 
-64 PKNFRTILRN
+64 
-74 RFWRLRLQELW
+74 
-85 QKIWGILFYL
+85 
-95 IRISFGIILIISI
+95 
-108 IVMFLAILAILIA
+108 
-121 VLIAV
+121 
-126 NSKDGD
+126 
-132 SDSGGDRGGFNF
+132 
-144 VLPPIDIFWIFNFT
+144 
-158 PNYYQRE
+158 
-165 PEEVSKH
+165 
-172 KNSKSVNT
+172 
-180 LETFSSVSNYHQQE
+180 
-194 PKKISKHENPKNP
+194 
-207 KSMNFLESIFSFL
+207 MNFLEAIFSFL
-220 FGDGD
+220 FGDGN
-225 PNRELEE
+225 PNEDLEE
-232 RRWQTIGSLIRNEGG
+232 KRWQTIGTLIRNQGG
-247 VIAAEQVAPYL
+247 AIAAEQVAPYL

-349 LREYGAG
+349 LRQYGAG
-356 VAIASLI
+356 IAIASLI

-442 EDLLVQEAEQSDK
+442 EDLLTQEALQSDK

>member
-31 LELNVAQQGLLAL
+31 LELNVTQQGLLAL

-85 QKIWGILFYL
+85 QKIWGALFYL
-95 IRISFGIILIISI
+95 IRISFGVILIISI
-108 IVMFLAILAILIA
+108 IVMFLAIVAI
-121 VLIAV
+121 LIAV
-126 NSKDGD
+126 NSKDSD
-132 SDSGGDRGGFNF
+132 SNSGGDRDGGGFF
-144 VLPPIDIFWIFNFT
+144 FFPTDIFWIFN
-158 PNYYQRE
+158 PSPDYNRYESRAG
-165 PEEVSKH
+165 H
-172 KNSKSVNT
+172 GKS
-180 LETFSSVSNYHQQE
+180 SSAR
-194 PKKISKHENPKNP
+194 
-207 KSMNFLESIFSFL
+207 SMNFLEAIFSFL
-220 FGDGD
+220 FGDGN
-225 PNRELEE
+225 PNEDLEE
-232 RRWQTIGSLIRNEGG
+232 KRWQTIGTLIRNQGG
-247 VIAAEQVAPYL
+247 AIAAEQVAPYL

-349 LREYGAG
+349 LRQYGAG
-356 VAIASLI
+356 IAIASLI
-363 QPVYGVLLIYAIAFL
+363 QPVYGVLLIYAISFL

-389 WQNQGIDSRNQK
+389 WRNQGIDSRNQK

-433 AADIAYRTD
+433 AADITYRTD

-455 IDQEWQKRLES
+455 IDQEWQRRLES
-466 L
+466 RS

>member
-31 LELNVAQQGLLAL
+31 LELNVTQQGLLAL

-85 QKIWGILFYL
+85 QKIWGALFYL

-108 IVMFLAILAILIA
+108 IVMFLAIVAI
-121 VLIAV
+121 LIAV

-132 SDSGGDRGGFNF
+132 SNSGGDRDGGGFF
-144 VLPPIDIFWIFNFT
+144 FFPTDIFWIFN
-158 PNYYQRE
+158 PSPDYNRYESRAG
-165 PEEVSKH
+165 H
-172 KNSKSVNT
+172 GKS
-180 LETFSSVSNYHQQE
+180 SSAR
-194 PKKISKHENPKNP
+194 
-207 KSMNFLESIFSFL
+207 SMNFLEAIFSFL
-220 FGDGD
+220 FGDGN
-225 PNRELEE
+225 PNEDLEE
-232 RRWQTIGSLIRNEGG
+232 KRWQTIGTLIRNQGG
-247 VIAAEQVAPYL
+247 AIAAEQVAPYL

-349 LREYGAG
+349 LRQYGAG
-356 VAIASLI
+356 IAIASLI

-442 EDLLVQEAEQSDK
+442 EDLLTQEALQSDK

>member
-1 MTVTLNPQIM
+1 
-11 RSVEQLDYAVT
+11 
-22 IGDVATQAG
+22 
-31 LELNVAQQGLLAL
+31 
-44 ASEAG
+44 
-49 GHLQVTD
+49 
-56 SGDILYQF
+56 
-64 PKNFRTILRN
+64 
-74 RFWRLRLQELW
+74 
-85 QKIWGILFYL
+85 
-95 IRISFGIILIISI
+95 
-108 IVMFLAILAILIA
+108 MFLAIVAI
-121 VLIAV
+121 LIAV

-132 SDSGGDRGGFNF
+132 SNSGGDRDGGGFF
-144 VLPPIDIFWIFNFT
+144 FFPTDIFWIFN
-158 PNYYQRE
+158 PSPDYNRYESRAGQ
-165 PEEVSKH
+165 
-172 KNSKSVNT
+172 SKS
-180 LETFSSVSNYHQQE
+180 SSAR
-194 PKKISKHENPKNP
+194 
-207 KSMNFLESIFSFL
+207 SMNFLEAIFSFL
-220 FGDGD
+220 FGDGN
-225 PNRELEE
+225 PNEDLEE
-232 RRWQTIGSLIRNEGG
+232 KRWQTIGTLIRNQGG
-247 VIAAEQVAPYL
+247 AIAAEQVAPYL
-258 DNVTSSN
+258 DNITSSN
-265 QETEDYIL
+265 QETEDYML

-349 LREYGAG
+349 LRQYGAG
-356 VAIASLI
+356 IAIASLI

-389 WQNQGIDSRNQK
+389 WRNQGIDSRNQK

-433 AADIAYRTD
+433 AADITYRTD
-442 EDLLVQEAEQSDK
+442 EDLLTQEALQSDK

-466 L
+466 N